1 MRRLAQ
7 LEAPSSAAA
16 PGGAPAEL
24 RVVVGRGRHS
34 SGGEAALARVVENHL
49 AAAGRRC
56 RHAGGSVMVRL
67 RLS

>member
-1 MRRLAQ
+1 M
-7 LEAPSSAAA
+7 A
-16 PGGAPAEL
+16 PGGAALSEL

-49 AAAGRRC
+49 ASAGRRC

-67 RLS
+67 RAS